1 MGSRAFFRVLGLR
14 GWAGRRVSV
23 SDALRFFPEM
33 GTAGTRG
40 LPVVA
45 SVISGGFSPVEDGGE
60 ALLEKLSLDPLL
72 DHLRGL
78 GRLGLSILC
87 GTREG
92 CGISRSVCGI
102 SDVAGNG
109 CSGHRD
115 ARFGAGERGGTHRRG
130 LTLSHVYLAR
140 RDTSEVR
147 CIEGYQTRVGVI
159 FIRGSC
165 GDALLKRAMSADD
178 GFKG

>member
-1 MGSRAFFRVLGLR
+1 M
-14 GWAGRRVSV
+14 
-23 SDALRFFPEM
+23 
-33 GTAGTRG
+33 
-40 LPVVA
+40 
-45 SVISGGFSPVEDGGE
+45 EDGGE

-147 CIEGYQTRVGVI
+147 IQRGLWRGRAAVLDEGGLRRQQTALRAKKSAVGDLAVTMTCIAFMHEKSVR
-159 FIRGSC
+159 S
-165 GDALLKRAMSADD
+165 L
-178 GFKG
+178 

>member
-1 MGSRAFFRVLGLR
+1 MGATETRGYFGSRDFFRVLGLS
-14 GWAGRRVSV
+14 GGRVSV

-109 CSGHRD
+109 CSGHRG
-115 ARFGAGERGGTHRRG
+115 ARFGAGERGGTHLRG

-147 CIEGYQTRVGVI
+147 CIEG
-159 FIRGSC
+159 
-165 GDALLKRAMSADD
+165 
-178 GFKG
+178 